1 MAWYGKQCESALC
14 VIGINVLLG
23 ETMIYGVVDEKIQA
37 GGSVIF
43 AEGFAGVV
51 MAKQGVYSVTL
62 QLFVLSFY

>member
-1 MAWYGKQCESALC
+1 
-14 VIGINVLLG
+14 
-23 ETMIYGVVDEKIQA
+23 MIYGVVNEKIQA